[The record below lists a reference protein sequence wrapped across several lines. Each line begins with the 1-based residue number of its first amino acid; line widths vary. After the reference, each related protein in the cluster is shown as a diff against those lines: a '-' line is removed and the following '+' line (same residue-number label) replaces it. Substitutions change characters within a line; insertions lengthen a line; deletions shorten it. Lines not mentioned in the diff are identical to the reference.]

1 MRARVDRLA
10 LRLRTPMRSA
20 WGTLTEREVLLLR
33 VRDRDGHAGV
43 GEAAPLE
50 PYDGVPLAVCRAGLE
65 AAARVLERGG
75 SRGDAM
81 AAAGPPPAAAAV
93 DVALWDLEGRRTGR
107 PVWSLLGA
115 ADGGSV
121 AVSALIGA
129 SDRAGAAREAAA
141 ARAAGFSCVKAKVGI
156 GDDHGRLAAV
166 RAALGPDVA
175 LRVDANGAWDLAG
188 ARAALETL
196 APVGLE
202 LCEEPVS
209 GVPALRA
216 LRGTVPVAIAMDE
229 TTSAPGAVA
238 AGAVDAVCLKV
249 GHCGGITG
257 VVAAARAARRAGS
270 VVYLA
275 SVIDSPVGI
284 AAALHAA
291 AVVRPERASGLATL
305 GLLDGVE
312 DPFPAREGS
321 IAVPVGPGLGV

>member
-1 MRARVDRLA
+1 MRARVEGVVLG
-10 LRLRTPMRSA
+10 LRTPLRSA

-33 VRDRDGHAGV
+33 LRDADGHLGV

-50 PYDGVPLAVCRAGLE
+50 PYDGVPLAACRAGLE
-65 AAARVLERGG
+65 GAARVLEAGG
-75 SRGDAM
+75 SRAEAI
-81 AAAGPPPAAAAV
+81 AAAGTAPAAAAV
-93 DVALWDLEGRRTGR
+93 DVALWDLEGRRMGR

-115 ADGGSV
+115 PEGGSI

-141 ARAAGFSCVKAKVGI
+141 ARDAGFRCVKAKVGI
-156 GDDHGRLAAV
+156 GDDHGRIAAV
-166 RAALGPDVA
+166 RAALGPRVA
-175 LRVDANGAWDLAG
+175 LRLDANGAWSLAA
-188 ARAALETL
+188 ARAALAAF
-196 APVGLE
+196 APADIE

-229 TTSAPGAVA
+229 TTAAPGAVA

-249 GHCGGITG
+249 AHCGGITG
-257 VVAAARAARRAGS
+257 VVEAARAARGAGS
-270 VVYLA
+270 EVYLA

-291 AVVRPERASGLATL
+291 AMIRPERPSGLATL
-305 GLLDGVE
+305 GMLAGVE
-312 DPFPAREGS
+312 DPFPARGGRM
-321 IAVPVGPGLGV
+321 AVPGGPGLGI